1 MLNPSD
7 LSSFDLD
14 GLSAGRLAL
23 ARRQH
28 RCLRLAD
35 QVALADECPGIAAE
49 IDNLDRDAAS
59 AAEAKRL
66 VSHIIRRFLE
76 DEGHAPAA
84 PAGTGLIGRAL
95 AALAGRTPAPLNP
108 PFHADAGRDQAVT
121 DRPITFSGPMV
132 RALLDGRKSQTRRIT
147 DLKGLRWV
155 VGDRLWWET
164 ER

>member
-14 GLSAGRLAL
+14 SLSAGLLAL

-35 QVALADECPGIAAE
+35 QVAVADECPGIAAE

-59 AAEAKRL
+59 AAEAQRL

-84 PAGTGLIGRAL
+84 ATAPAGTGLVKRAL
-95 AALAGRTPAPLNP
+95 AALAGRTPASPS
-108 PFHADAGRDQAVT
+108 T
-121 DRPITFSGPMV
+121 RPST
-132 RALLDGRKSQTRRIT
+132 QT
-147 DLKGLRWV
+147 KPEV
-155 VGDRLWWET
+155 
-164 ER
+164 